1 MVILQHNSQYLSL
14 LFQFESVI
22 TAELM
27 SGQYNLQQLKVGNL
41 CHITYLFLLDKF
53 KFYH

>member
-1 MVILQHNSQYLSL
+1 L
-14 LFQFESVI
+14 LFQVESVI
-22 TAELM
+22 TAKLM

-53 KFYH
+53 EYYY